1 MDIKGTNLCFKIIN
15 IYMQIS
21 RKTFQD
27 FRALKISLSL
37 KFVIGTGVVLILA
50 MALSTYFITE
60 KNRDL
65 IIEQLDIQ
73 AKTLF
78 SQIVLTRRWI
88 ADHGGVF
95 VEKFPWKKSSPYL
108 SDADLVDLKGKK
120 YMKESPAM
128 VTKELSRYARE
139 EGAYW
144 FNITSLKLTNPENAP
159 DEFEEAALKK
169 FEAGLVK
176 DDSRIEEID
185 SSLFYR
191 YIAPLY
197 VEEAC
202 LKCHSHQGYKVGD
215 VRGAISVSVPMQYA
229 LSMISSEKRTMVTA
243 SFATISILMIVL
255 FVMMKELVLR
265 PVNQLKSSIDD
276 FSRGNRTETTVIKT
290 GDELE
295 ELSRSFVGMSKSLRE
310 YHSDLESKVKIAT
323 KSFEEANERLS
334 ELNEKKSDFI
344 AKISHELRTPM
355 TSIKGAMDYISA
367 KILKITGPGRDREEL
382 VEFLDVLNNNADR
395 LTRMVN
401 DTLDLERLESGMFDL
416 HIDYVDII
424 SLIKEVIISFQSLT
438 EERKITFKIL
448 AKPEIIV
455 NADEDRMRQVLI
467 NLISNAIN
475 FCPDDSEIEFEVIEE
490 EERVQVIVKDKGP
503 GIPADVRKK
512 IFDKFYTI
520 GKRRGTG
527 LGLAICKGII
537 EAHNGAIM
545 VLDVPDGQ
553 GSAIAFTLQ
562 KKKGDALNE

>member
-1 MDIKGTNLCFKIIN
+1 MKLL
-15 IYMQIS
+15 
-21 RKTFQD
+21 RKTFQK

-37 KFVIGTGVVLILA
+37 KFIIGTGVVLILG
-50 MALSTYFITE
+50 MALSTYFIIE
-60 KNRDL
+60 KDRQL

-95 VEKFPWKKSSPYL
+95 VEKLPWKKSSPYL
-108 SDADLVDLKGKK
+108 SDSEIVDFKGKK
-120 YMKESPAM
+120 YVKKSPAM

-144 FNITSLKLTNPENAP
+144 FNITSLKLINPENAP
-159 DEFEEAALKK
+159 DAFEEAALKD
-169 FEAGLVK
+169 FESGIVNEA
-176 DDSRIEEID
+176 SIIEEVD

-202 LKCHSHQGYKVGD
+202 LKCHAHQGYKVGD
-215 VRGAISVSVPMQYA
+215 VRGAISVSIPMHYA
-229 LSMISSEKRTMVTA
+229 LDMINSEKRTIVTA
-243 SFATISILMIVL
+243 SIATILILMLVL

-265 PVNQLKSSIDD
+265 PVNQLKSSIED
-276 FSRGNRTETTVIKT
+276 FSRGDRTETTVIKT

-295 ELSRSFVGMSKSLRE
+295 ELSSSFVDMSKSLRE
-310 YHSDLESKVKIAT
+310 YHSDLEDKVRTAT
-323 KSFEEANERLS
+323 KSFEEANERLA

-367 KILKITGPGRDREEL
+367 RIPKIIGKGKDREDL
-382 VEFLDVLNNNADR
+382 IEFLDVLKNNADR

-416 HIDYVDII
+416 HIDHVDLV
-424 SLIKEVIISFQSLT
+424 SLIKEVIISFQSVT
-438 EERKITFKIL
+438 AERKITFKIL

-455 NADEDRMRQVLI
+455 NADEDRLRQVLI

-475 FCPDDSEIEFEVIEE
+475 FCPDNSEIEFAVTEE
-490 EERVQVIVKDKGP
+490 EDRVQVIVKDKGP
-503 GIPADVRKK
+503 GIPAEVREK

-520 GKRRGTG
+520 GKRNGTG

-537 EAHNGAIM
+537 EAHNGEIRA
-545 VLDVPDGQ
+545 LDAPDGQ

-562 KKKGDALNE
+562 KKKGDII

>member
-1 MDIKGTNLCFKIIN
+1 MQLSKKII
-15 IYMQIS
+15 QE
-21 RKTFQD
+21 

-37 KFVIGTGVVLILA
+37 KFIIGTGVVLIVA
-50 MALSTYFITE
+50 MSMSTYFLTI

-78 SQIVLTRRWI
+78 AQIVLTRKWI

-95 VEKFPWKKSSPYL
+95 VEKFPWKRASPYL
-108 SDADLVDLKGKK
+108 AESEFVDSKGKK

-139 EGAYW
+139 EGVYW

-159 DEFEEAALKK
+159 DEFEEAALRD
-169 FEAGLVK
+169 FESGIAIEA
-176 DDSRIEEID
+176 SQIEEID
-185 SSLFYR
+185 SSPFYR

-202 LKCHSHQGYKVGD
+202 LKCHAHQGYKVGD
-215 VRGAISVSVPMQYA
+215 VRGAISVSVPMGHA
-229 LSMISSEKRTMVTA
+229 LSMINSEKKTMVFA
-243 SFATISILMIVL
+243 SVATISILMIVL
-255 FVMMKELVLR
+255 FLMMKELVLR
-265 PVNQLKSSIDD
+265 PVNQLKSSIDV
-276 FSRGNRTETTVIKT
+276 FSRGDKTETTVIKT

-295 ELSRSFVGMSKSLRE
+295 ALSSSFVDMSKSLRE
-310 YHSDLESKVKIAT
+310 YHSDLEDKVKIAT
-323 KSFEEANERLS
+323 KSFEEANERLT

-355 TSIKGAMDYISA
+355 TSIKGAMEYISA
-367 KILKITGPGRDREEL
+367 RILKITGPGKDREEL
-382 VEFLDVLNNNADR
+382 VEFLDVLKNNADR

-416 HIDYVDII
+416 HIDYVDLV

-438 EERKITFKIL
+438 DERKITFRIV

-475 FCPDDSEIEFEVIEE
+475 FCPDDSEIEFVVTEE

-503 GIPADVRKK
+503 GIPVEVRGK

-520 GKRRGTG
+520 GKRKGTG

-537 EAHNGAIM
+537 EAHNGEIRA
-545 VLDVPDGQ
+545 LDVPDGQ
-553 GSAIAFTLQ
+553 GSAIAFTLE
-562 KKKGDALNE
+562 KKKGDILNE

>member
-1 MDIKGTNLCFKIIN
+1 
-15 IYMQIS
+15 MQLL
-21 RKTFQD
+21 RKTFQK

-37 KFVIGTGVVLILA
+37 KFIIGTGVVLILG
-50 MALSTYFITE
+50 MALSTYFII
-60 KNRDL
+60 KKDRQL

-78 SQIVLTRRWI
+78 SQIVLTRKWI

-108 SDADLVDLKGKK
+108 SDGEIVDLKGKK
-120 YMKESPAM
+120 YMKKSPAM

-139 EGAYW
+139 EGEYS
-144 FNITSLKLTNPENAP
+144 FNITSLKLINPENAP
-159 DEFEEAALKK
+159 DAFEESALKD
-169 FEAGLVK
+169 FESGIANEA
-176 DDSRIEEID
+176 SIIEEVD
-185 SSLFYR
+185 SSHFYR

-202 LKCHSHQGYKVGD
+202 LKCHAHQGYKVGD
-215 VRGAISVSVPMQYA
+215 VRGAISVSIPMHYA
-229 LSMISSEKRTMVTA
+229 LDMINSEKRTIVTA
-243 SFATISILMIVL
+243 SIATILILMLVL

-265 PVNQLKSSIDD
+265 PVNQLKSSIED
-276 FSRGNRTETTVIKT
+276 FSKGDRTETTVIKT

-295 ELSRSFVGMSKSLRE
+295 ELSSSFVDMSKSLRE
-310 YHSDLESKVKIAT
+310 YHSDLEDKVRTAT
-323 KSFEEANERLS
+323 KSFEEANERLAG
-334 ELNEKKSDFI
+334 LNEKKSDFI

-367 KILKITGPGRDREEL
+367 RIPKIIGQGKDREDL
-382 VEFLDVLNNNADR
+382 IEFLDVIKNNADR

-401 DTLDLERLESGMFDL
+401 DTLDLERFESGMFDM
-416 HIDYVDII
+416 HIDHVDLV

-438 EERKITFKIL
+438 DERKITFKIV

-455 NADEDRMRQVLI
+455 DADEDRMRQVLI

-475 FCPDDSEIEFEVIEE
+475 FCPDESEIEFEVTEE

-503 GIPADVRKK
+503 GIPVEVREK

-520 GKRRGTG
+520 GKRNGTG

-537 EAHNGAIM
+537 EAHNGEIRA
-545 VLDVPDGQ
+545 LDAPDGQ

-562 KKKGDALNE
+562 KKKGDILNE

>member
-1 MDIKGTNLCFKIIN
+1 
-15 IYMQIS
+15 MQIS
-21 RKTFQD
+21 RKSLQD

-50 MALSTYFITE
+50 MTLSTYFITE
-60 KNRDL
+60 KDKDL

-78 SQIVLTRRWI
+78 AQIVLTRRWI

-95 VEKFPWKKSSPYL
+95 VEKYPWNKTSPYL
-108 SDADLVDLKGKK
+108 TEPEMVDKEGKK
-120 YMKESPAM
+120 YIKESPAM
-128 VTKELSRYARE
+128 VTKELSRYAKDD
-139 EGAYW
+139 GSYW
-144 FNITSLKLTNPENAP
+144 FNITSLKLINPENAP
-159 DEFEEAALKK
+159 DDFEETALKK
-169 FEAGLVK
+169 FEAGLAVE
-176 DDSRIEEID
+176 DSRVEKIE
-185 SSLFYR
+185 SSMFYR

-202 LKCHSHQGYKVGD
+202 LKCHSHQGYVVGD
-215 VRGAISVSVPMQYA
+215 VRGAISVSVPMGHA
-229 LSMISSEKRTMVTA
+229 LSMINSEKRTMVIA
-243 SFATISILMIVL
+243 SIATISILMIVL

-276 FSRGNRTETTVIKT
+276 FSRGKKTETTVIKT

-295 ELSRSFVGMSKSLRE
+295 DLSSSFVDMSKSLRE
-310 YHSDLESKVKIAT
+310 YHSDLKNKVKIAT

-334 ELNEKKSDFI
+334 ELNEKKSDFV

-355 TSIKGAMDYISA
+355 TSIKGAMDYISVRL
-367 KILKITGPGRDREEL
+367 LKITSPGKDREEL
-382 VEFLDVLNNNADR
+382 VEFLDVLKNNADR
-395 LTRMVN
+395 LTNMVN
-401 DTLDLERLESGMFDL
+401 DTLDLERMESGMFDL
-416 HIDYVDII
+416 HIDHVDLV
-424 SLIKEVIISFQSLT
+424 SLIKEVIISFQSVT
-438 EERKITFKIL
+438 EERKITFKIM
-448 AKPEIIV
+448 AKPEIII

-490 EERVQVIVKDKGP
+490 TDRVKVIVKDKGP
-503 GIPADVRKK
+503 GIPVEVRER

-537 EAHNGAIM
+537 EAHNGKILAC
-545 VLDVPDGQ
+545 DVPDGE
-553 GSAIAFTLQ
+553 GSAITFTLQ
-562 KKKGDALNE
+562 K

>member
-1 MDIKGTNLCFKIIN
+1 MQLSKKII
-15 IYMQIS
+15 QE
-21 RKTFQD
+21 

-37 KFVIGTGVVLILA
+37 KFIIGTGVVLIVA
-50 MALSTYFITE
+50 MSMSTYFITE
-60 KNRDL
+60 KDRDL

-78 SQIVLTRRWI
+78 AQIVITRKWI

-95 VEKFPWKKSSPYL
+95 VEKFPWKKASPYL
-108 SDADLVDLKGKK
+108 AESELIDSKGKK

-159 DEFEEAALKK
+159 DEFEEAALRD
-169 FEAGLVK
+169 FESGIAIEA
-176 DDSRIEEID
+176 SQIEEID
-185 SSLFYR
+185 SSPFYR

-202 LKCHSHQGYKVGD
+202 LKCHAHQGYKVGD
-215 VRGAISVSVPMQYA
+215 VRGAISVSVPMGHA
-229 LSMISSEKRTMVTA
+229 LSMINSEKKTMVFA
-243 SFATISILMIVL
+243 SVATISILMIVL
-255 FVMMKELVLR
+255 FLMMKELVLR
-265 PVNQLKSSIDD
+265 PVNQLKSSIDV
-276 FSRGNRTETTVIKT
+276 FSRGDKTETTVIKT

-295 ELSRSFVGMSKSLRE
+295 ALSSSFVDMSKSLRE
-310 YHSDLESKVKIAT
+310 YHSDLEDKVKIAT
-323 KSFEEANERLS
+323 KSFEEANERLT

-355 TSIKGAMDYISA
+355 TSIKGAMEYISA
-367 KILKITGPGRDREEL
+367 RILKITGPGKDREEL
-382 VEFLDVLNNNADR
+382 VEFLDVLKNNADR

-416 HIDYVDII
+416 HIDYVDLV

-438 EERKITFKIL
+438 DERKITFRIV

-475 FCPDDSEIEFEVIEE
+475 FCPDDSEIEFVVTEE

-503 GIPADVRKK
+503 GIPVEVRGK

-520 GKRRGTG
+520 GKRKGTG

-537 EAHNGAIM
+537 EAHNGEIRA
-545 VLDVPDGQ
+545 LDVPDGQ
-553 GSAIAFTLQ
+553 GSAIAFTLE
-562 KKKGDALNE
+562 KKKGDILNE